1 MRMSHLFGSTL
12 REIPTEAEISSH
24 QLLLR
29 AGFIRQLGAGIFTLM
44 PLGLLGIRK
53 MRQLMREGRNSSG
66 GQELKMP
73 VVHPADIWKETGR
86 WYEVDAEMARFK
98 DRNTHD
104 MVLAMTHEE
113 IVADLV
119 RREIHS
125 YRQMPA
131 LIYHFQ
137 TKFRDDPRPRAGLIR
152 VREFTML
159 DSYSLS
165 RSNEELDKVYQAH
178 YQLYH
183 RLFAQCALPVR
194 AVGSDPGMM
203 GGGLAHEFMYLTDI
217 GEDSLLFCSNC
228 DYAANVQS
236 AEFLKPIPAPEASLP
251 IEKIATPEMKTIE
264 ELSIFLGIPRS
275 KTAKAVFY
283 MADLAGQ
290 ENPVFIFA
298 LIRGD
303 MTLNETKLA
312 NAVSA
317 LGRGQLTGLTPA
329 KDEDIKA
336 IAAVPGFASPLGI
349 KREHA
354 LLIVDDAIP
363 RSPNLAAGANE
374 EGYHFLNVNYG
385 RDYQA
390 DKVTDIAS
398 AEDGSACPLCGSP
411 MHIQRGVEVGHIFK
425 LGTRYTRK
433 LNCTYL
439 DEQGDQQLVIMG
451 SYGIGLGRFL
461 ACIADEHHDE
471 KGLIWPVTVAP
482 FPLHLVLLHGRD
494 DTVRDVA
501 EELYQHLQAESI
513 PLLYDDREERA
524 GVKFNDADLI
534 GLPIRVTV
542 SERSLASGGVEVK
555 LRSQEEKNIIPLEGL
570 IHYIKQQLHE
580 LGGALIT

>member
-1 MRMSHLFGSTL
+1 MRMSNLFGSTL

-44 PLGLLGIRK
+44 PLGLLAIQK
-53 MRQLMREGRNSSG
+53 IELLMRKGMNSIG
-66 GQELKMP
+66 GQELRMP

-98 DRNTHD
+98 DRNAHD

-125 YRQMPA
+125 YRQLPA

-165 RSNEELDKVYQAH
+165 RSNEELDKVYQEH

-183 RLFAQCALPVR
+183 RLFSRCAIPVV

-203 GGGLAHEFMYLTDI
+203 GGSLAHEFMYLTDI

-236 AEFLKPIPAPEASLP
+236 AEFKKSIPVPEASLP
-251 IEKIATPEMKTIE
+251 IEKVATPEMKTID
-264 ELSIFLGIPRS
+264 ELSTFLKIPRS

-283 MADLAGQ
+283 MADLVGY
-290 ENPVFIFA
+290 ERPVFIFA

-303 MTLNETKLA
+303 MSLNETKLA
-312 NAVSA
+312 NAISA
-317 LGRGQLTGLTPA
+317 LGKGQLTGLTPA
-329 KDEDIKA
+329 SDDDIKA
-336 IAAVPGFASPLGI
+336 INAVPGFASPLGI

-354 LLIVDDAIP
+354 LVIVDDAIP
-363 RSPNLAAGANE
+363 QSPNLAAGANE
-374 EGYHFLNVNYG
+374 EGYHLLNINYR

-398 AEDGSACPLCGSP
+398 AEEGSACPFCGSP
-411 MHIQRGVEVGHIFK
+411 MHMRRGVEVGHIFK

-433 LNCTYL
+433 LGCTYL

-451 SYGIGLGRFL
+451 SYGIGLGRLL
-461 ACIADEHHDE
+461 ACVAEEHHDE

-482 FPLHLVLLHGRD
+482 FPVHLILLHGKD
-494 DTVRDVA
+494 NSVKDVA
-501 EELYQHLQAESI
+501 EELYQHLQVEGL
-513 PLLYDDREERA
+513 PTLFDDRDERA

-534 GLPIRVTV
+534 GLPIRVTL
-542 SERSLASGGVEVK
+542 SERALAQGGAEVK
-555 LRSQEEKNIIPLEGL
+555 CRNRAEKEFIPLP
-570 IHYIKQQLHE
+570 E
-580 LGGALIT
+580 LPNKIRHLLAHWDNPPQV

>member
-44 PLGLLGIRK
+44 PLGLLAIQK
-53 MRQLMREGRNSSG
+53 IEQLMREGMNSIG

-165 RSNEELDKVYQAH
+165 RNNEELDEVYQAH

-183 RLFAQCALPVR
+183 RLFARCALPVR

-203 GGGLAHEFMYLTDI
+203 GGSLAHEFMYLTNI

-236 AEFLKPIPAPEASLP
+236 AEFKKSIPEPEASLP
-251 IEKIATPEMKTIE
+251 IEKVATPEMKTIE
-264 ELSIFLGIPRS
+264 ELSTFLGIPRS

-290 ENPVFIFA
+290 ERPIFIFA

-317 LGRGQLTGLTPA
+317 LGKGQLTGLTSA
-329 KDEDIKA
+329 NDDDIKA
-336 IAAVPGFASPLGI
+336 IGAVPGFASPLGI

-354 LLIVDDAIP
+354 LVIVDDAIP
-363 RSPNLAAGANE
+363 QSPNLAAGANE
-374 EGYHFLNVNYG
+374 GGYHLLNVNYG

-390 DKVTDIAS
+390 DKVADIAS
-398 AEDGSACPLCGSP
+398 AEEGSACPLCGSP
-411 MHIQRGVEVGHIFK
+411 MHVQRGVEVGHIFK

-433 LNCTYL
+433 LGCTYL
-439 DEQGDQQLVIMG
+439 DEQGEQQLVIMG
-451 SYGIGLGRFL
+451 SYGIGLGRLL
-461 ACIADEHHDE
+461 ACVAEEHHDE
-471 KGLIWPVTVAP
+471 KGLVWPVTVAP
-482 FPLHLVLLHGRD
+482 FPIHLVLLHGKD
-494 DTVRDVA
+494 NTVRDVA
-501 EELYQHLQAESI
+501 EELYQHLQAESL
-513 PLLYDDREERA
+513 PLLFDDREERA

-555 LRSQEEKNIIPLEGL
+555 LRSRDEKQIIPLEGL
-570 IHYIKQQLHE
+570 LNYIKQQLHE
-580 LGGALIT
+580 LGEALIT

>member
-44 PLGLLGIRK
+44 PLGLLAIQK
-53 MRQLMREGRNSSG
+53 IEMLMREGVNSIG

-98 DRNTHD
+98 DRNAHD

-113 IVADLV
+113 VVADLI

-165 RSNEELDKVYQAH
+165 RSDEELDQIYQAH

-183 RLFAQCALPVR
+183 RIFSQCALPVR
-194 AVGSDPGMM
+194 AVSSDPGMM
-203 GGGLAHEFMYLTDI
+203 GGSLAHEFMYLTDI

-236 AEFLKPIPAPEASLP
+236 AEFSKPIPAQETLLP
-251 IEKIATPEMKTIE
+251 TIKVATPGMKSIE

-275 KTAKAVFY
+275 RTAKAVFY
-283 MADLAGQ
+283 MADLVGC
-290 ENPVFIFA
+290 EKPVFIFA

-303 MTLNETKLA
+303 MILNETKLVK
-312 NAVSA
+312 AVLT
-317 LGRGQLTGLTPA
+317 LGRGQVTRLIPA
-329 KDEDIKA
+329 DDEDIKA
-336 IAAVPGFASPLGI
+336 IGAVPGYASPMGI

-354 LLIVDDAIP
+354 LVIVDDAIP
-363 RSPNLAAGANE
+363 ASPNLAAGANE
-374 EGYHFLNVNYG
+374 EGFHLLNVNCG

-390 DKVTDIAS
+390 DKVADIAS
-398 AEDGSACPLCGSP
+398 AEDGSACPKCGSS
-411 MHIQRGVEVGHIFK
+411 MHVKRGVEVGHIFK
-425 LGTRYTRK
+425 LGTRYTQK
-433 LNCTYL
+433 LGCTFL

-451 SYGIGLGRFL
+451 SYGIGLGRLL
-461 ACIADEHHDE
+461 ACVAEEHHDE
-471 KGLIWPVTVAP
+471 KGLIWPLTVAP
-482 FPLHLVLLHGRD
+482 FPIHLVLLHGKD

-501 EELYQHLQAESI
+501 EELYHRLQTESM
-513 PLLYDDREERA
+513 PLLYDDRDERA

-542 SERSLASGGVEVK
+542 SERSIAQGGVEVK
-555 LRSQEEKNIIPLEGL
+555 LRSHDEKQIIPLDGL
-570 IHYIKQQLHE
+570 IDYIRQELHE
-580 LGGALIT
+580 LNEVDIT

>member
-1 MRMSHLFGSTL
+1 MRMSHLFGTTL

-44 PLGLLGIRK
+44 PLGLLAIQK
-53 MRQLMREGRNSSG
+53 IEMLMREGMNSIG

-98 DRNTHD
+98 DRNAHD

-131 LIYHFQ
+131 LVYHFQ

-165 RSNEELDKVYQAH
+165 RSNAELDEVYQAH
-178 YQLYH
+178 FQLYH
-183 RLFAQCALPVR
+183 RLFAHCAVPVR
-194 AVGSDPGMM
+194 AVGSDSGMM
-203 GGGLAHEFMYLTDI
+203 GGSLAHEFMYLTDI

-236 AEFLKPIPAPEASLP
+236 AEFSKPIPAQETLLP
-251 IEKIATPEMKTIE
+251 TEKVATPGMKSIE

-283 MADLAGQ
+283 MADLVGC
-290 ENPVFIFA
+290 EKPVFIFA

-312 NAVSA
+312 NTISA
-317 LGRGQLTGLTPA
+317 LGKGQVTRLIPA
-329 KDEDIKA
+329 DDEDIKA
-336 IAAVPGFASPLGI
+336 IDAVPGYASPIGI

-363 RSPNLAAGANE
+363 ASPNLAAGANE
-374 EGYHFLNVNYG
+374 EGYHLLNVNYG
-385 RDYQA
+385 RDYKA
-390 DKVTDIAS
+390 DSVADIAS
-398 AEDGSACPLCGSP
+398 AGEGSLCPRCGSS

-433 LNCTYL
+433 LGCTYL
-439 DEQGDQQLVIMG
+439 DEQGIEQLVIMG
-451 SYGIGLGRFL
+451 SYGIGLGRLL
-461 ACIADEHHDE
+461 ACVAEEHHDE
-471 KGLIWPVTVAP
+471 KGLIWPVSVAP
-482 FPLHLVLLHGRD
+482 FPIHLVLLHGKD
-494 DTVRDVA
+494 ETVRDVA
-501 EELYQHLQAESI
+501 DDLYQHLQAESM
-513 PLLYDDREERA
+513 PLLYDDRAERP

-534 GLPIRVTV
+534 GLPIRVTI

-555 LRSQEEKNIIPLEGL
+555 LRSQEEKSIIPLDEL
-570 IHYIKQQLHE
+570 INYLKQQLHA
-580 LGGALIT
+580 LGEVLTT

>member
-44 PLGLLGIRK
+44 PLGLLAIQK
-53 MRQLMREGRNSSG
+53 IEQLMREGMNSIG

-86 WYEVDAEMARFK
+86 WFEVDAEMARFK
-98 DRNTHD
+98 DRNAHD

-165 RSNEELDKVYQAH
+165 RSNEELDEVYQAH

-183 RLFAQCALPVR
+183 RLFSRCALPVR

-203 GGGLAHEFMYLTDI
+203 GGSLAHEFMYLTDI

-236 AEFLKPIPAPEASLP
+236 AEFLKLIPAPEASLP
-251 IEKIATPEMKTIE
+251 IEKVSTPEMKTID
-264 ELSIFLGIPRS
+264 ELSTFLGIPRS
-275 KTAKAVFY
+275 KTAKAVFF

-290 ENPVFIFA
+290 ERPVFIFA

-312 NAVSA
+312 NAVSG
-317 LGRGQLTGLTPA
+317 LGKGQVTRLTA
-329 KDEDIKA
+329 ASDEDIKA
-336 IAAVPGFASPLGI
+336 IGAVPGFASPLGI

-354 LLIVDDAIP
+354 LVIVDDAIP
-363 RSPNLAAGANE
+363 ASPNLAAGANE
-374 EGYHFLNVNYG
+374 EGYHLFNVNYG

-398 AEDGSACPLCGSP
+398 AEGGSACPLCGSP
-411 MHIQRGVEVGHIFK
+411 MHMRRGVEVGHIFK
-425 LGTRYTRK
+425 LGTRYTQK
-433 LNCTYL
+433 LGCNYL

-451 SYGIGLGRFL
+451 SYGIGLGRLL
-461 ACIADEHHDE
+461 ACVAEEHHDE

-482 FPLHLVLLHGRD
+482 FPIHLVLLHGKD

-501 EELYQHLQAESI
+501 EELYQRFQDESL
-513 PLLYDDREERA
+513 PLLFDDRDERA

-555 LRSQEEKNIIPLEGL
+555 LRSQEEKHIIPLEGL
-570 IHYIKQQLHE
+570 INYIMQQLHE
-580 LGGALIT
+580 LGRVLIT